1 MKPTWAAN
9 NLWKGMIAVSNK
21 LKLGQVVST
30 KRVWDLVEC
39 DERFRRFTG
48 VCVARFLLHDWDDL
62 CDEDWELNDNYARKK
77 GGRILASY
85 KLPDYADADGED
97 SLWIIL
103 DKDASA
109 TTLLFPG
116 DY

>member
-62 CDEDWELNDNYARKK
+62 CDEDCELNDNYARKK

>member
-1 MKPTWAAN
+1 MIFVSN
-9 NLWKGMIAVSNK
+9 NLE
-21 LKLGQVVST
+21 LGRIVAT
-30 KRVWDLVEC
+30 RRVWDLAESNA
-39 DERFRRFTG
+39 RFQKFVG
-48 VCVARFLLHDWDDL
+48 ACVTRFLLHDWGDL

-85 KLPDYADADGED
+85 RLPDYADADGEE

-103 DKDASA
+103 DKDAKV
-109 TTLLFPG
+109 TTILFPG

>member
-62 CDEDWELNDNYARKK
+62 CDEDCELNDNYARKK

-85 KLPDYADADGED
+85 KLPDY
-97 SLWIIL
+97 
-103 DKDASA
+103 KDASA